1 MNSQEYE
8 FVQIEEIIDEEKY
21 LKELEELEKLN
32 YQASKKDL

>member
-1 MNSQEYE
+1 MNSPEYE

-21 LKELEELEKLN
+21 LKELEKLENLN